1 VNNVRKIAAGAT
13 LIGALIG
20 GGALTAM
27 ALPANAATTD
37 TSTTTSTGSSA
48 AKETELTGDT
58 AAKVKAA
65 VLAANAG
72 ATVDRMETE
81 GDGSAAYEAHITKT
95 DGTHATVKLD
105 ANYTITA
112 TETGGHGGKGG
123 GNETELTGDTAAKVR
138 AAVLAAN
145 AGATVDRMETEGDGS
160 AAYEAHI
167 TKTDGTHATVK
178 LDTNYT
184 ITATETGGHGGRG
197 GNETE
202 LTGDTAAKV
211 KAAVLAANAGATV
224 DRMETEGDGSAA
236 YEAHITKTDG
246 THATV
251 KLDTNYTITATETGG
266 H

>member
-37 TSTTTSTGSSA
+37 TSTTSSAGSNA
-48 AKETELTGDT
+48 AKETALTGDT

-65 VLAANAG
+65 VLTANAG

-112 TETGGHGGKGG
+112 TETGGH
-123 GNETELTGDTAAKVR
+123 
-138 AAVLAAN
+138 
-145 AGATVDRMETEGDGS
+145 
-160 AAYEAHI
+160 
-167 TKTDGTHATVK
+167 
-178 LDTNYT
+178 
-184 ITATETGGHGGRG
+184 
-197 GNETE
+197 
-202 LTGDTAAKV
+202 
-211 KAAVLAANAGATV
+211 
-224 DRMETEGDGSAA
+224 
-236 YEAHITKTDG
+236 
-246 THATV
+246 
-251 KLDTNYTITATETGG
+251 
-266 H
+266 